1 MSQEKSI
8 ETVEN
13 GSATLIQGQPL
24 ANIEAIEQVAMVS
37 DKIINRKEKDDDK
50 EVRDS
55 ASNSKTAAVVETHS
69 SSIESDSAAELSDGT
84 YQDVAG
90 YNFVEGTSTEDNG
103 LVLGATAGD
112 GGLSSFSTLGIAAL
126 GVLATSLSSNTDE
139 HRSDGAVTYVAP
151 PKPDTG
157 PVPTTPSELK
167 VDFNSGVIPFEGAEA
182 YADNKADG
190 NGNIQSVYKVIKPA
204 TGQNWAGATLYTAPA
219 QF

>member
-139 HRSDGAVTYVAP
+139 HRSD
-151 PKPDTG
+151 
-157 PVPTTPSELK
+157 
-167 VDFNSGVIPFEGAEA
+167 
-182 YADNKADG
+182 
-190 NGNIQSVYKVIKPA
+190 
-204 TGQNWAGATLYTAPA
+204 
-219 QF
+219 